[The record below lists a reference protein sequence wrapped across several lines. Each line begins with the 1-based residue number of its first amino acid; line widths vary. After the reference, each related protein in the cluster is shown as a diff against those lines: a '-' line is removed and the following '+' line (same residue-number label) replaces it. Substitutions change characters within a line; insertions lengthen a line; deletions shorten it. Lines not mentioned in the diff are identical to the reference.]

1 VNVNSNNWFS
11 IPTAISLS
19 VLFYTPIKIRL
30 YRHAGWLLVSCELT
44 KKKKRKKKG
53 FITSSII
60 KGLWLIVPQV
70 VLSALQHSY
79 RQSA

>member
-1 VNVNSNNWFS
+1 MSTQIIGLAFLQQSVSRYSFIHQSKLGSTDMLAGFLYPV
-11 IPTAISLS
+11 SLQ
-19 VLFYTPIKIRL
+19 KR
-30 YRHAGWLLVSCELT
+30 
-44 KKKKRKKKG
+44 KKRKKKG

>member
-1 VNVNSNNWFS
+1 MLAGFLYPV
-11 IPTAISLS
+11 SLQ
-19 VLFYTPIKIRL
+19 KR
-30 YRHAGWLLVSCELT
+30 
-44 KKKKRKKKG
+44 KKEKKKG